1 VWLDSETDREA
12 AASRMRTALHR
23 ASLGASTV
31 YALFIMATAVGGRPG
46 VELRSWTTLL
56 DAIDTAVALGVL
68 GRSRRGPRTLDELHA
83 LAFVLVLAGCLN
95 SIGTAYLLHDPRELF
110 YLALY
115 SLALG
120 AVAIYRLATAIV
132 LAVIA
137 VAGVAV
143 AAHVGTGADAG
154 WMFVVMAAT
163 VIAAAA
169 IQIGQRE
176 HLALTATL
184 QAQDRARSA
193 ELAAA
198 LERLQKELAE
208 RKRAEADR
216 AELEARLWQVQK
228 LDALGTLAG
237 GIAHDINN
245 VLGAIVGV
253 AEVAREEAQEGSSSH
268 DDFEHILAAAQR
280 GAALTRNLLGFA
292 RRGKHR
298 DEAFRVDE
306 TIEEVVALLARTAP
320 KGVRFVAELG
330 AGSAYVMGDP
340 AQISQALMNVC
351 LNAIEAMNG
360 EGSVQIV
367 SSRVTL
373 GEHDTPTLA
382 AGRYVSIEV
391 IDDGAGMDEST
402 LAHAFEPFYSSKSS
416 TTHHSGLGLA
426 MIYGTMRDHEGEVLL
441 RSKVNEGT
449 TAILRLPEVDAPA
462 KAIADTETSATHDIV
477 SGPVLIID
485 DEPAVRRAM
494 RRFLEAAHIESVEA
508 NGGVAGLQLFRAA
521 PQSFSLVLL
530 DLAMPEMSGAE
541 CFAHLRALDPAV
553 PILIVSGYPKDQN
566 VETLLAT
573 GRSEFLSKPF
583 STADIMAAVRR
594 WRRPSMDLAQREA

>member
-1 VWLDSETDREA
+1 
-12 AASRMRTALHR
+12 MRTALSR
-23 ASLGASTV
+23 AAIGAAVV
-31 YALFIMATAVGGRPG
+31 YALFVLATAVGARPG
-46 VELRSWTTLL
+46 VGLRTGTTLFDAL
-56 DAIDTAVALGVL
+56 DTVFALGIVVRL
-68 GRSRRGPRTLDELHA
+68 RRGRHTLAELHA
-83 LAFVLVLAGCLN
+83 LAFAVVLAGCLN
-95 SIGTAYLLHDPRELF
+95 AIGSAYVLHDARELF

-115 SLALG
+115 ALALG
-120 AVAIYRLATAIV
+120 AVAIYRLATAVV
-132 LAVIA
+132 LTIIA
-137 VAGVAV
+137 AAGVAA
-143 AAHVGTGADAG
+143 AAHIGTSSDVRWTFVAMLAGAVAS
-154 WMFVVMAAT
+154 V
-163 VIAAAA
+163 A
-169 IQIGQRE
+169 IQTGQRE
-176 HLALTATL
+176 HLALTAKL
-184 QAQDRARSA
+184 QAEERARSA
-193 ELAAA
+193 ELATA
-198 LERLQKELAE
+198 LERLEKELVE
-208 RKRAEADR
+208 RKRAEAER

-237 GIAHDINN
+237 GVAHDINN

-253 AEVAREEAQEGSSSH
+253 AEVAREEAPEGSSSH

-306 TIEEVVALLARTAP
+306 VIDEVVALLARTAP

-330 AGSAYVMGDP
+330 AGPAYVMGDP
-340 AQISQALMNVC
+340 AQISQALMNLC

-360 EGSVQIV
+360 AGNVQIL
-367 SSRVTL
+367 SSRVRL
-373 GEHDTPTLA
+373 GEHDSATLP

-449 TAILRLPEVDAPA
+449 TAILRLPEVDAPP
-462 KAIADTETSATHDIV
+462 KEFADTETSATHDIV

-494 RRFLEAAHIESVEA
+494 RRFLEAAHIETVEA

-541 CFAHLRALDPAV
+541 CFGHLRALDPGV

-583 STADIMAAVRR
+583 SAADIMAAVRR
-594 WRRPSMDLAQREA
+594 WRRASMEVAQRQA